1 MTPKPDPVTPWTVD
15 QLVDALNRM
24 RDAWTR
30 AGLEL
35 RDIQFELDT
44 VKRQAA
50 VEGTHEIV
58 KKVK

>member
-1 MTPKPDPVTPWTVD
+1 MTSQPDPATPWTVD

-24 RDAWTR
+24 RDAWTS
-30 AGLEL
+30 AALEL

-44 VKRQAA
+44 ARRHAA
-50 VEGTHEIV
+50 VEDTRDIV